1 MSSNEPQK
9 TSRRAFLRNAGI
21 GAAALMT
28 AACGTG
34 GGSPA
39 SAPASSAAASTP
51 AAPASSAAASGSSAA
66 APAVNRL
73 GPAQLKLALFGNQEA
88 AANLTKL
95 LEGFSAEQ
103 PDITVQVTPYEAPD
117 WNGFFQKLLTEV
129 AAGQTPDLVSV
140 ATEGAHL
147 FAGRGLAAPVT
158 EYVMRDKEQLREYFG
173 DVSPSLIEAM
183 MYDGQL
189 YSLPDNFNAANLY
202 YSKTAFDNAGVAYP
216 TNWTKDDFYNNMPK
230 LTGGNAAENQF
241 GYFWTNRMWG
251 GAVPWIFLNGGN
263 VLTEERFAGGE
274 ALWNEFYPDDAA
286 AQGRGGGYRWNQA
299 TANLPQNVEALQL
312 LVDLTHNLK
321 VSPGPAQADS
331 AASQIRT
338 LFANGQLA
346 TFPSGG
352 YLVRGLSND
361 QVDPNTYSV
370 TLMPRWQTQRHQ
382 YGTAGLFI
390 MEQSQNK
397 DAAWELAKFRIKKP
411 TMEAQFQYGSSV
423 PTRRSLSSLFETV
436 YGFKDYQIFYGTL
449 DKAPDTA
456 PIPQPPQANEIT
468 ASFTKNI
475 GLAMTQELT
484 PQAAMDQMQREF
496 EEVLKRQA

>member
-39 SAPASSAAASTP
+39 SAPASSAAASTS

-147 FAGRGLAAPVT
+147 FAGRGLAAPLT
-158 EYVMRDKEQLREYFG
+158 DYVLRDKEQLREYFG

-230 LTGGNAAENQF
+230 LTGGSAAENQF

-436 YGFKDYQIFYGTL
+436 YGFKDYQIFYDTL